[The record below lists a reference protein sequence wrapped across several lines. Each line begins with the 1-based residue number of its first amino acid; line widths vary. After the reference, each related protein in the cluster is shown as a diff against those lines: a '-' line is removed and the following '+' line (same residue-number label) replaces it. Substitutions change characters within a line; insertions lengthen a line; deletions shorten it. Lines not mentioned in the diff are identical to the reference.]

1 MLVVQRLE
9 KKKIQPQNVLFP
21 RKIVTK
27 LANSPEVLQS
37 FSREFA
43 NCKNL
48 FLLNTLTSVTEM
60 QLNRTEHLQNN
71 SSLNLR
77 NVEHTF
83 SSSDA
88 KTCIHSTGFI
98 INITATLS
106 NLILSEWHKT
116 ESSTAAVNRCRAH
129 GAKRSR
135 YKVSPFQGQD
145 KEKNPQ
151 NFGDAI

>member
-1 MLVVQRLE
+1 MLVVQKLE

-88 KTCIHSTGFI
+88 WGKNLYSFYWLYHQHHS
-98 INITATLS
+98 NS
-106 NLILSEWHKT
+106 
-116 ESSTAAVNRCRAH
+116 V
-129 GAKRSR
+129 
-135 YKVSPFQGQD
+135 
-145 KEKNPQ
+145 
-151 NFGDAI
+151 